1 MATRSQSPRPMTEYE
16 LKSMVGQQIQHSRS
30 YLSAEIASDRQEN
43 LRYYLNR
50 PLGNEVEG
58 RSQVISTDVQDTI
71 ESVMPDLVEMFAASG
86 AIWKYQPN
94 GPEDVPFVKQMDQ
107 YVYDVIWNVD
117 NPGFKITHDVLKDVL
132 LEKTGILKIWWDD
145 TRPSVKEI
153 YEQVAEFEIAVL
165 ESDPNVEVIE
175 SSPSMLGEVEIP
187 GLWDIKIERTQETG
201 RCRVEVIPSEEF
213 LINTRSR
220 ELDETTSFCAHRRYT
235 ARSELVEQ
243 GYDPEFVWNL
253 PTIEGN
259 NNANLDRSRVRHAR
273 FSDDRSALTDY
284 GVQPESEREIEVY
297 ECYVLMDYEGDGISK
312 RYLVRTAGFDGATL
326 IPDLETGEMAV
337 EIDDHPF
344 VKAEAI
350 RQTGRFFGR
359 ALADLCRDI
368 QKIKSTIQRQA
379 LDGMYQ
385 ITNQRAAISNKVDID
400 DWLNNDVGAAVPVNA
415 ETAVGHVVPIAPQY
429 IDSEPLLRYYDEV
442 LKDRTGIA
450 GGAEP
455 MDPKA
460 FHETFGGANLMLGQM
475 MKRLLFYAR
484 VIAETGF
491 KDAGKKILRTIVY
504 NQDAPRV
511 VRLNKKWVP
520 VDPRRWNA
528 ALDVKVVAGLGHGT
542 KETRLAGAMQI
553 AQLQER
559 VVAEIQGGSLNG
571 PFVTPEHISNSL
583 STICDSMSMDR
594 EIFFGELDEA
604 SMQALMN
611 PQPPE
616 PSDLEKMAQMQAQ
629 IEQARTQLKLE
640 QERADNQ
647 IDLLKIRED
656 ARQADQDAQLQLIEY
671 QYKYNE
677 SQERLALEYQ
687 KAAATT
693 EGQSNGANGSPLFNV
708 QASSEVNDMLQSQG
722 GVVAEKMALLDAAMD
737 RMEELGAQIMATNRR
752 AAAPRRLIRDES
764 GRAVGSEIVE

>member
-1 MATRSQSPRPMTEYE
+1 MATRSQSPRPMTDYE
-16 LKSMVGQQIQHSRS
+16 LKSMIGQQIQHSRS

-94 GPEDVPFVKQMDQ
+94 GPEDVPFVKQIDN
-107 YVYDVIWNVD
+107 YVYDVVWSVD
-117 NPGFKITHDVLKDVL
+117 NHGFKIAHDVLKDVL

-145 TRPSVKEI
+145 TRPTVKEV
-153 YEQVAEFEIAVL
+153 YQQVSEFEIATL
-165 ESDPNVEVIE
+165 MADPNVEIIE
-175 SSPSMLGEVEIP
+175 ASANMAGEVP
-187 GLWDIKIERTQETG
+187 TGLWDIKLERTQETG
-201 RCRVEVIPSEEF
+201 RCRIEVIPSEEF

-243 GYDPEFVWNL
+243 GYDPDFVWQL

-312 RYLVRTAGFDGATL
+312 RYLVRTAGFDGATI
-326 IPDLETGEMAV
+326 IPDLDTGESAV

-379 LDGMYQ
+379 LDNVYQ
-385 ITNQRAAISNKVDID
+385 INNQRAAISDKVDID
-400 DWLNNDVGAAVPVNA
+400 DWLNNDVGAAVAVDA
-415 ETAVGHVVPIAPQY
+415 DTAVGHVVPIAPNPIVQFT
-429 IDSEPLLRYYDEV
+429 EPLLRYFDEV
-442 LKDRTGIA
+442 LQDRTGIA

-511 VRLNKKWVP
+511 VRLNNQWIP

-542 KETRLAGAMQI
+542 KETRLAGAMQL
-553 AQLQER
+553 AQLQEK
-559 VVAEIQGGSLNG
+559 VVAEIQGGSLSG

-583 STICDSMSMDR
+583 DAICDSMSMDR
-594 EIFFGELDEA
+594 ELYFGEIDQA
-604 SMQALMN
+604 AMQALMA

-616 PSDLEKMAQMQAQ
+616 PSELEKLAQMQAQ
-629 IEQARTQLKLE
+629 IEQAKAQLQVMK
-640 QERADNQ
+640 ERADNQ
-647 IDLLKIRED
+647 VDILKIRED
-656 ARQADQDAQLQLIEY
+656 ARQADQDAELKLIEY
-671 QYKYNE
+671 RLKYNE
-677 SQERLALEYQ
+677 SQERLALEYS
-687 KAAATT
+687 KAEGKENGERNGVNVTYAAGDDVTSALMGQTEAIGNSMQALADSVAALNTT
-693 EGQSNGANGSPLFNV
+693 A
-708 QASSEVNDMLQSQG
+708 
-722 GVVAEKMALLDAAMD
+722 DAMT
-737 RMEELGAQIMATNRR
+737 R
-752 AAAPRRLIRDES
+752 PRRLIRDDA
-764 GRAVGSEIVE
+764 GRPVASEVMMDEPAQ